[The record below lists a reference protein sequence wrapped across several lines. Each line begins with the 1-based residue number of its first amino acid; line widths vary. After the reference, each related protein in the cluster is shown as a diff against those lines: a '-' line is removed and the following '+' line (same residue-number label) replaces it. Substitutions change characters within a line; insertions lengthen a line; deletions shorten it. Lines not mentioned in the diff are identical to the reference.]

1 MPVLFLDSSALVKRY
16 VRETGSIW
24 VQRQTDATSQ
34 NSLYIVRLTGVEVV
48 SAITR
53 KARAGGMSAADALS
67 ATADF
72 QADFPTAYNLVEITP
87 ALTVEAMRLVG
98 KHALRAY
105 DALQLAAALH
115 VNDALSAFQAT
126 GLTLLSADTELCAA
140 AQASGLMVD
149 DPNHHP

>member
-16 VRETGSIW
+16 VCETGSIW
-24 VQRQTDATSQ
+24 VQHQTDATAQ
-34 NSLYIVRLTGVEVV
+34 NSLYVVRLTGVEVV
-48 SAITR
+48 SAIAR

-72 QADFPTAYNLVEITP
+72 QADFPAAYNLVEITP
-87 ALTVEAMRLVG
+87 SLTVEAMRLVG

-115 VNDALSAFQAT
+115 VNDALSAFQAA
-126 GLTLLSADTELCAA
+126 GLTLLSADAELNAA
-140 AQASGLMVD
+140 AQAEGLVVD
-149 DPNHHP
+149 DPNRHP